1 MTESVTVGW
10 VLRLRLPANSSD
22 FPLMSLVS
30 INPANGQRL
39 SIHAT
44 FSSRQIESAVARA
57 HSAFQ
62 GWRELAVTG
71 RARHLRALARAL
83 REQADELAELATAE
97 MGKPLAQSR
106 AEIEKSALT
115 CEFYARHGR
124 AWLADEHPPGAV
136 RHAHVAFEPL
146 GVVLAVMPWNFP
158 FWQVIRAAAPAL
170 MAGNTLLLK
179 HASNVTG
186 CALALEQVFAEA
198 GLPAGLFQAL
208 LVTSKEIPAL
218 IADPRIAGVTLTG
231 STTAGKKVAEL
242 AGAAMKPGVY
252 ELGGSDAYL
261 ILADADL
268 NHAAEICAQA
278 RLTNSGQSCVCAKR
292 FIVVESVRRAFEK
305 KFVARLAAR
314 RMGDPRLAASE
325 VGPLARH
332 DLRDDLHAQV
342 MASVRRGARVLL
354 GGKVPR
360 GPGFYYPP
368 TALTNVRKGMPAYDE
383 ELFGPVAA
391 IIPVRDE
398 AAAVKV
404 ANDSIYGLGAAIFSR
419 DRHHAREL
427 AAQIDAGSVFVN
439 ALVRS
444 DPALPFGGVKESG
457 HGRELGIW
465 GLRSFVNAKT
475 VWVE

>member
-1 MTESVTVGW
+1 
-10 VLRLRLPANSSD
+10 
-22 FPLMSLVS
+22 VS
-30 INPANGQRL
+30 IATINPATGETVKTFTA
-39 SIHAT
+39 AT
-44 FSSRQIESAVARA
+44 DGEVEAAIARA
-57 HSAFQ
+57 HERFLDYRHSTTFAQ
-62 GWRELAVTG
+62 
-71 RARHLRALARAL
+71 RAEWAN
-83 REQADELAELATAE
+83 ATADLLDKEADDVAAMMTLE
-97 MGKPLAQSR
+97 MGKTL
-106 AEIEKSALT
+106 KSAKGEALK
-115 CEFYARHGR
+115 CAKGFRYYAEN
-124 AWLADEHPPGAV
+124 AEKLLADEPAEASKVGAK
-136 RHAHVAFEPL
+136 RAYTRWQPL